1 MAPKKEKAQKL
12 TLGEFIGADSYG
24 GSWADEVEDTYAS
37 GTQPLPPRQSG
48 SGYGSGYGGGNDR
61 GYSSIRENLPQQI
74 PDKPPYTLHLGNLS
88 YDATQET
95 VTEFFEGCNIVSVRI
110 IEDREQQRPKGFAYA
125 EFGDREGL
133 VKALT
138 LDGQSFQSR
147 SIRIKV
153 ADPPKERR
161 DGGFDSGRDLSNA
174 SWERKGPLAALPGS
188 ERPGRSDYSE
198 RRAPREPMADDGKV
212 RDFGN
217 WERRGPLSPL
227 AQPERTGGRSRDGSR
242 PGTNDG
248 RSDNFR
254 NRHASPAWGP
264 GEGRGEP
271 REPRLDGS
279 RPPRREF
286 SDRPERAPTAAEQDN
301 QWRTH
306 MRPDAPVKS
315 ESNSRAGSE
324 APSSPAG
331 GAPATLAGGRPKL
344 NLIKRTVSEQPAA
357 TSPAS
362 SAADSKASPFGAARP
377 IDTAAREREIE
388 EKRLAAIKEKKEA
401 DDKAKEERR
410 LAKEAAAKEAAE
422 KAAAE
427 EAAKEA
433 AKNAPEEA
441 PKEAAPEAAKETP
454 EVAETDKPEE
464 AKDTATEAVAAPAT
478 APAQNGEQKVP
489 VRTREPREPREP
501 RGPRGEPRGDD
512 FSKPQ
517 TRATESGNWRS
528 ASGEQRGGPR
538 GGGAPR
544 APRGGGVPRGPRNDG
559 GRPPRANGA
568 APAQSTPAAA
578 GEPEAPKT
586 DEDGWTTVAPP
597 VKGRRGGRP
606 IVS

>member
-1 MAPKKEKAQKL
+1 
-12 TLGEFIGADSYG
+12 
-24 GSWADEVEDTYAS
+24 
-37 GTQPLPPRQSG
+37 
-48 SGYGSGYGGGNDR
+48 
-61 GYSSIRENLPQQI
+61 
-74 PDKPPYTLHLGNLS
+74 
-88 YDATQET
+88 
-95 VTEFFEGCNIVSVRI
+95 
-110 IEDREQQRPKGFAYA
+110 
-125 EFGDREGL
+125 
-133 VKALT
+133 
-138 LDGQSFQSR
+138 
-147 SIRIKV
+147 
-153 ADPPKERR
+153 
-161 DGGFDSGRDLSNA
+161 
-174 SWERKGPLAALPGS
+174 
-188 ERPGRSDYSE
+188 
-198 RRAPREPMADDGKV
+198 MADDGKV

-301 QWRTH
+301 QWRSH

-315 ESNSRAGSE
+315 ESHSRAGSE

-344 NLIKRTVSEQPAA
+344 NLTKRTVSEQPAA
-357 TSPAS
+357 VTSPAS
-362 SAADSKASPFGAARP
+362 SATDSKASPFGAARP

-401 DDKAKEERR
+401 EEKAKEERR
-410 LAKEAAAKEAAE
+410 IAKEAAAKEAAE

-427 EAAKEA
+427 EAAK
-433 AKNAPEEA
+433 NTSEEVQA
-441 PKEAAPEAAKETP
+441 PKEASTGAASETP
-454 EVAETDKPEE
+454 EIARTENPDE
-464 AKDTATEAVAAPAT
+464 AKDIATEAAAAPAT
-478 APAQNGEQKVP
+478 SPAQNGEQKIP
-489 VRTREPREPREP
+489 VRTREPREP

-512 FSKPQ
+512 FAKPQ

-528 ASGEQRGGPR
+528 ASAEQRGGPR

-544 APRGGGVPRGPRNDG
+544 GPRGGGVPRGPRNDG

-568 APAQSTPAAA
+568 APAQAPTAA
-578 GEPEAPKT
+578 GESETPKT
-586 DEDGWTTVAPP
+586 DEDGWTTVAAPA
-597 VKGRRGGRP
+597 KGRRGGRP
-606 IVS
+606 VVS

>member
-1 MAPKKEKAQKL
+1 MHRVNSPKKEKAQKL
-12 TLGEFIGADSYG
+12 TLGEFIGGDSYG

-37 GTQPLPPRQSG
+37 GTQPLPPRQTGG

-88 YDATQET
+88 YEATQES

-138 LDGQSFQSR
+138 LDGQSFQGR
-147 SIRIKV
+147 SIRVKV

-161 DGGFDSGRDLSNA
+161 DGGFESRDLSNA

-188 ERPGRSDYSE
+188 DRPGRSDFSE

-217 WERRGPLSPL
+217 WERRGPLSPV
-227 AQPERTGGRSRDGSR
+227 AQPERIGGRSRDGSR

-248 RSDNFR
+248 FR

-271 REPRLDGS
+271 LEPRLDGS

-301 QWRTH
+301 QWRSH
-306 MRPDAPVKS
+306 MRPDAPAKS
-315 ESNSRAGSE
+315 ETHSRAGSE

-344 NLIKRTVSEQPAA
+344 NLIKRTVSE
-357 TSPAS
+357 SPAVASPTS
-362 SAADSKASPFGAARP
+362 SDSKASPFGAARP

-401 DDKAKEERR
+401 EEAAKEERR
-410 LAKEAAAKEAAE
+410 IAKEAREAAAAKEAAE

-433 AKNAPEEA
+433 AKNTPEEA
-441 PKEAAPEAAKETP
+441 PKEAAKETP
-454 EVAETDKPEE
+454 AVVEATSEKPEE
-464 AKDTATEAVAAPAT
+464 AKEPATEAAAASTPA
-478 APAQNGEQKVP
+478 AAQNGEQKVP
-489 VRTREPREPREP
+489 LRTREPREPRAPREPREP
-501 RGPRGEPRGDD
+501 RGPRDEE
-512 FSKPQ
+512 FKPQ

-528 ASGEQRGGPR
+528 ASSDQRGGARGGAATRGPR

-544 APRGGGVPRGPRNDG
+544 GPRTDG
-559 GRPPRANGA
+559 GRPTRSNGA
-568 APAQSTPAAA
+568 APAPAAAAAA
-578 GEPEAPKT
+578 GEPETPKV

-597 VKGRRGGRP
+597 AKKRGGRTA
-606 IVS
+606 I